1 MIGHR
6 RLGALRNQVRNA
18 PIRARFLPLRRLARR
33 LYAEGG
39 KGLSNGAG
47 LGAPMNLWG
56 AGMTRLGRDVVV
68 ASRQLLKRPIWV
80 LTVVSILA
88 LGIGA
93 NVAIFSG
100 FDAWVLRPLDFPE
113 PDRLVNVAENHPAS
127 GSFWLGVSASN
138 LADWEVAQRSF
149 ESLGAFTRHTYN
161 VNDPA
166 NPVRLDGARI
176 SASLFPTLG
185 KTPERG
191 RGITTAEDAPGRPAA
206 VALISHRLWQ
216 TRFEGE
222 PAIVGRTIRLDGQL
236 REIVGVME
244 PGFHF
249 PEYADIWTPLGADSA
264 GDRSERSLS
273 VVGRLR
279 TGVSVAIARQE
290 LAAIASRIATAHPD
304 ADEGYGADLRPLRDY
319 FVPDVIDTAVMAAL
333 CASLCVL
340 LVICA
345 NVASLML
352 ARANGRRRETAI
364 RAAMGASRGHLAWLG
379 IVEGLLLALPAGLLG
394 TLLGVAWQRHMVG
407 WVPVEP
413 PYLFTMTLNL
423 RVGIYTLLASA
434 ASGIVCGLAPLLG
447 GADRVLEAL
456 KDGRA
461 VTGEGRTARWGR
473 RVLVVGELALS
484 TALVAAALLTI
495 RSFVALR
502 EVDRGYRTQGVEEA
516 TLSFA
521 ERDSPEARI
530 GQARRLLSALQQI
543 PAATS
548 VGLTSA
554 LPVSPWYVRWELVPF
569 GQGDSPDKSVAATA
583 HAIAGDYRRALGIP
597 LVAGRDFSE
606 NEVWDHG
613 GADVALVSAGL
624 ARQLWGAADPL
635 GRRLRAREGDRG
647 SWLTVVGVVGN
658 VDYGRDMV
666 TFGAFPDVQIYLPYG
681 RLPMASLSA
690 VVSAGSAAGALV
702 PDVRSAIQRGVPGVP
717 FSEILPLEQAI
728 LRQRWA
734 SGFFSRLLGVYA
746 FAAIIIAAV
755 GLYGLMAETT
765 SRRTRELG
773 VRLALGARRRSIVQL
788 IAGEAL
794 RMGIVGVGLGLA
806 LTLAVSRLGAA
817 MFPLVDASDPTVFAT
832 VAGALL
838 MVSLVA
844 AALPA
849 WRASGLDA
857 AEILRAE

>member
-1 MIGHR
+1 
-6 RLGALRNQVRNA
+6 
-18 PIRARFLPLRRLARR
+18 
-33 LYAEGG
+33 
-39 KGLSNGAG
+39 
-47 LGAPMNLWG
+47 
-56 AGMTRLGRDVVV
+56 MTRLGQDVIA
-68 ASRQLLKRPIWV
+68 ASRRLLKRPLWS
-80 LTVVSILA
+80 LTVISILA

-93 NVAIFSG
+93 NVAMFSG
-100 FDAWVLRPLDFPE
+100 FDAWVLRPLDFPKPE
-113 PDRLVNVAENHPAS
+113 QLVHVAENHPAS
-127 GSFWLGVSASN
+127 GTSWLGVSAPN
-138 LADWEVAQRSF
+138 LADWEAEQRSF
-149 ESLGAFTRHTYN
+149 QSLGAFTRHTYN
-161 VNDPA
+161 VNDTA
-166 NPVRLDGARI
+166 NPVRLEGARI

-191 RGITTAEDAPGRPAA
+191 RGFTTAEDVPGRSAA

-222 PAIVGRTIRLDGQL
+222 PAIVGRTVRLDGRP

-249 PEYADIWTPLGADSA
+249 PEFADIWTPLGADPA
-264 GDRSERSLS
+264 GDRADRSLS

-279 TGVSVAIARQE
+279 TGVSPAIARQE
-290 LAAIASRIATAHPD
+290 LAAIAGRIAATHPD
-304 ADEGYGADLRPLRDY
+304 ADEGYSADLRPLRNY

-352 ARANGRRRETAI
+352 ARANARRRETAI

-379 IVEGLLLALPAGLLG
+379 VVEGLLLAFPSGLLG
-394 TLLGVAWQRHMVG
+394 TLLGVAWQRHIMG
-407 WVPVEP
+407 WAPVEP
-413 PYLFTMTLNL
+413 PYLFAMTLNL
-423 RVGIYTLLASA
+423 RVGIYTLLVSA
-434 ASGIVCGLAPLLG
+434 VAGIVCGLAPLLG

-473 RVLVVGELALS
+473 RVLVVGELTLS

-495 RSFVALR
+495 RSFVALH
-502 EVDRGYRTQGVEEA
+502 EVDRGYRTQGIEEA

-521 ERDSPEARI
+521 ERDSPEERI
-530 GQARRLLSALQQI
+530 GQAQRLLSALQEI

-554 LPVSPWYVRWELVPF
+554 LPVSPWYVRWDLVPF
-569 GQGDSPDKSVAATA
+569 GEGDGPDKGVAATA
-583 HAIAGDYRRALGIP
+583 HSIAGNYRRALGIP

-606 NEVWDHG
+606 EEVWDRD

-624 ARQLWGAADPL
+624 ARKLWGAADPL

-647 SWLTVVGVVGN
+647 SWLTVVGVVGD

-666 TFGAFPDVQIYLPYG
+666 TMGVIPDVQIYLPYG
-681 RLPMASLSA
+681 RLPVTSLAA
-690 VVSAGSAAGALV
+690 VASAGTAAGTAASEL
-702 PDVRSAIQRGVPGVP
+702 RRAIQRGAPGVP

-728 LRQRWA
+728 FRQRWA
-734 SGFFSRLLGVYA
+734 SGFFSRLLGIYA
-746 FAAIIIAAV
+746 VAAIIIAAV

-773 VRLALGARRRSIVQL
+773 VRLALGARRRSIVRL

-794 RMGIVGVGLGLA
+794 RLGIVGVGLGLVLA
-806 LTLAVSRLGAA
+806 LAVSHLGAA
-817 MFPLVDASDPTVFAT
+817 MFPLVDARDPLVFVT

-838 MVSLVA
+838 MVSLIA

-857 AEILRAE
+857 TEILRAE